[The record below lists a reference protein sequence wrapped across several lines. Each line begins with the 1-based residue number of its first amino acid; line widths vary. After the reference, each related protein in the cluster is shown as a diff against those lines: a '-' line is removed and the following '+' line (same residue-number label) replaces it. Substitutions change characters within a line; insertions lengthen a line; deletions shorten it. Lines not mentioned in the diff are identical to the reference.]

1 MAHFFSRPAFL
12 ILAASLLPTGLR
24 AQCDAGEVEVTIVV
38 TTDDYGYESYWQLTA
53 ASDPC
58 GTNTIFEGGN
68 PSMNCNT
75 GGFQLQTPGGYG
87 NNTAYTEGPWCL
99 TEGALYTIWSV
110 DDWGDGHPTYEVFVN
125 GISIV
130 TFTGGNGTDLAY
142 TFSAQLPQARD
153 MSITDLTTSLYSVL
167 GESVVVRGTVT
178 SFGSETVTAFDLHYR
193 IDGGSVQTE
202 SISGVSLSASDTY
215 EFAHDVHWVPGST
228 GQHSLQVWAGNINGG
243 ADLVTFNDTLGSMLK
258 VNLPKPNIVDNILNS
273 PYSVTQVANSDNDL
287 LVPRDLDFHPDLERN
302 ELWVI
307 NKDTEASGGSTVKFT
322 NVGDVGMN
330 WLWQEDPNNWH
341 FMSLPTGIAFTDNG
355 NFATS
360 PGVYDAN
367 HNGGDPFTGITLWSS
382 DPAIYAQNLFGPLG
396 SHLDM
401 LHVTPNAQGIAA
413 ETWNR
418 FWVVDGYNGDI
429 VMHDFRGDH
438 GPGNDYH
445 GNAIIRRYDEIQ
457 ITRDPND
464 HIVSHCALDKATGW
478 LYVVDH
484 GGQRIIRIN
493 TATGTVGGPG
503 DFGPW
508 ETYVEYTMVTGYEHE
523 VIVNSGLVQPAGI
536 EVIGDRLLVSDHAN
550 GDIVVY
556 DISGG
561 PVVEL
566 GRIQTNSPGIMGM
579 AVGPDGR
586 IWFVNATTHQLMV
599 VGAGPVGVAEA
610 PRADL
615 RLSPSPTSDRV
626 YLIGAT
632 ALPGNALVQVHDA
645 QGRLVRTV
653 SPQELRSGMDIT
665 ALANGTYTFRAEGL
679 VQRVVVQH

>member
-1 MAHFFSRPAFL
+1 MMRS
-12 ILAASLLPTGLR
+12 ILPLTALLLPFCLR
-24 AQCDAGEVEVTIVV
+24 AQCDAGEVEVTIAV
-38 TTDDYGYESYWQLTA
+38 TTDDYGYETYWQLTA
-53 ASDPC
+53 SGDPC

-68 PSMNCNT
+68 PTMSCNS
-75 GGFQLQTPGGYG
+75 GGFQLQDPGGYAN
-87 NNTAYTEGPWCL
+87 NNTYTEGPWCL
-99 TEGALYTIWSV
+99 TEGATYTIWSV

-153 MSITDLTTSLYSVL
+153 MSITDLTTALYSVV
-167 GESVVVRGTVT
+167 GENVVVRGTVT

-215 EFAHDVHWVPGST
+215 EFAHDVPWVPGST
-228 GQHSLQVWAGNINGG
+228 GQHSLQVWAGNINGD
-243 ADLVTFNDTLGSMLK
+243 ADLVTFNDTLGSLLK

-322 NVGDVGMN
+322 SVGDVGMN

-341 FMSLPTGIAFTDNG
+341 FMSLPTGIAFADNG

-360 PGVYDAN
+360 PGVFDAN

-418 FWVVDGYNGDI
+418 FWVVDGFNGDI

-445 GNAIIRRYDEIQ
+445 GNAIIRRYDDIQ

-478 LYVVDH
+478 LYAVDH

-493 TATGTVGGPG
+493 TTTGTVSGPG
-503 DFGPW
+503 DYGPW
-508 ETYVEYTMVTGYEHE
+508 ETYVEYTMVTGYDHE
-523 VIVNSGLVQPAGI
+523 VIVNTGLVEPAGI

-556 DISGG
+556 DIAGG

-566 GRIQTNSPGIMGM
+566 GRIETNSPGIMGM
-579 AVGPDGR
+579 AIGPDGR

-599 VGAGPVGVAEA
+599 VGAGPVGVVEA

-615 RLSPSPTSDRV
+615 RLSPSPTADRV
-626 YLIGAT
+626 YLTGTT
-632 ALPGNALVQVHDA
+632 ALPGSALVQVLDA

-653 SPQELRSGMDIT
+653 SPLELRSGMDVT
-665 ALANGTYTFRAEGL
+665 ALANGTSTFRAEGL